1 MKIIIF
7 GSSGSIG
14 QSTLSLLRILKKNLD
29 FEILAITGNENIDQ
43 LCKDA
48 IEFKVKRVVTAN
60 VRKIDELK
68 QKLSSYNIE
77 RLQTWS

>member
-60 VRKIDELK
+60 VKKI
-68 QKLSSYNIE
+68 
-77 RLQTWS
+77 

>member
-14 QSTLSLLRILKKNLD
+14 QSTLSLLRILKNLD

-60 VRKIDELK
+60 VKKIDELK
-68 QKLSSYNIE
+68 QKLSSRY
-77 RLQTWS
+77 